1 MSKPLTVEKEMVV
14 HIERTSSPIVPLQN
28 ISSVVYESF
37 ALQLDGEFRWKQIDK
52 GLESFFNCPANDLVD
67 RPLTEAV
74 HPQDRSHLQE
84 MYKLATQGRLV
95 GMELRLRAG
104 GDKFRWARISLIPES
119 RIPPITAC
127 HGAFLDIHECR
138 EAEAELI
145 AREEHYRK
153 IVEEMHEGYFETD
166 LNGTVTFCNQALLSL
181 SGYKHS
187 ELIGRNFR
195 KLAVRRSVHAMQAVF
210 GRLLKSEQDSKVSNF
225 EVFHKAGRTIIVE
238 LHASLI
244 RDGESAPAGFRGILR
259 DVSEDVR
266 SNLRERRIQ
275 NQIYQTQKMEAL
287 GTLAGG
293 LAHGFNNV
301 LMAIQG
307 NLSLMRMNLTADNT
321 MHKNLERISQST
333 EKGVN
338 LAKQI
343 LSFAKMGKFV
353 VMPTNLNTIL
363 KSTSRMFVRNKPN
376 IRIHE
381 YFAEDL
387 WEAEVDRVQIG
398 QVLLSLYVN
407 GVEGM
412 PNGGDLY
419 LQSENVILDASYTEP
434 YDLVAGRFVKI
445 SVTDSGR
452 GLSEESRQRLFEP
465 FFSANRPGRIE
476 GLGMAAVY
484 GTVKSHKGIINAYS
498 EKGHGT
504 TITIYLPVS
513 RKKRSAP
520 EIGSVARG
528 NETIL
533 LVDDDEAALGSAKE
547 ILERSGYRAITAA
560 TGAEAINAFAQC
572 EKKIDLVLLDVIL
585 PDMDTMKVYRQLKKI
600 RPKILVLLASGYN
613 RNKKIGNLLR
623 EGCVD
628 FIQKPYQ
635 SWSLALKVRTALDV
649 IGDAASGAEK

>member
-1 MSKPLTVEKEMVV
+1 
-14 HIERTSSPIVPLQN
+14 
-28 ISSVVYESF
+28 
-37 ALQLDGEFRWKQIDK
+37 
-52 GLESFFNCPANDLVD
+52 
-67 RPLTEAV
+67 
-74 HPQDRSHLQE
+74 
-84 MYKLATQGRLV
+84 
-95 GMELRLRAG
+95 
-104 GDKFRWARISLIPES
+104 
-119 RIPPITAC
+119 
-127 HGAFLDIHECR
+127 
-138 EAEAELI
+138 
-145 AREEHYRK
+145 
-153 IVEEMHEGYFETD
+153 
-166 LNGTVTFCNQALLSL
+166 
-181 SGYKHS
+181 
-187 ELIGRNFR
+187 
-195 KLAVRRSVHAMQAVF
+195 
-210 GRLLKSEQDSKVSNF
+210 VSTF